1 MTRILLIDEDR
12 SLLAALSKT
21 LEAAN
26 YEVTRALTVAA
37 AHQAVRE
44 TPPDL
49 VLLDVEMTRGA
60 GWALLDELVAAGLR
74 VVVLSHRFTTDDV
87 VRGFRAGATEYLAKP
102 YRAEELLARLATRVR
117 QAAPSPVQRITS
129 APLETIAA
137 VDSGPEST
145 SRTEISALPLG
156 QRLRAE
162 RKARNISL
170 VQANLGT
177 NIQMYYIQA
186 LEEEKY
192 SLLPRGAATD
202 DLVQRYATFLGDD
215 PVAALAELRTLRH
228 HEIEGPRDLGGQPI
242 VRRGRWRWMVGLLLI
257 GVVTCGITAGALA
270 LVFPTQSRNLLAN
283 VQGVFA
289 DPTAT
294 PPSTNVPTVPPTLPP
309 PTLAPTATATSTATI
324 PATRTIAAPTAT
336 SIVSATVGLPP
347 TATP

>member
-129 APLETIAA
+129 APLETPSV
-137 VDSGPEST
+137 VDST
-145 SRTEISALPLG
+145 SEPAPQTEMPTLPLG

-186 LEEEKY
+186 LEEQKY

-228 HEIEGPRDLGGQPI
+228 HDVEGPRDLGGQPI
-242 VRRGRWRWMVGLLLI
+242 VRRRRWRWVLGLLLI
-257 GVVTCGITAGALA
+257 GLLTCGITAGALA

-283 VQGVFA
+283 VESVFA

-294 PPSTNVPTVPPTLPP
+294 ALPTTMPTSAPTPP
-309 PTLAPTATATSTATI
+309 PLTLAPTVTRTATLL
-324 PATRTIAAPTAT
+324 PVTRTIAAPTAT
-336 SIVSATVGLPP
+336 SVVSATVGLPP
-347 TATP
+347 VATP

>member
-26 YEVTRALTVAA
+26 YEVTHALTVAA

-49 VLLDVEMTRGA
+49 VMLDVEMTRGA
-60 GWALLDELVAAGLR
+60 GWSLLDELVAAGLR

-117 QAAPSPVQRITS
+117 QAVPLPVQRITS
-129 APLETIAA
+129 APLETSSVA
-137 VDSGPEST
+137 DSEPESA

-202 DLVQRYATFLGDD
+202 DLVQRYAIFLGDN
-215 PVAALAELRTLRH
+215 PSTALAELRTLRH

-309 PTLAPTATATSTATI
+309 PTLAPTATSTATI